1 MIVAFFAFRAK
12 KDSSGATLFRNQ
24 HKSFKSSCRAAA
36 EQKQAQEILQCSQVW
51 IVVVVGSDLNQQ
63 ACRFQTEIEEPTALG
78 VLKDKLFKDKHEM
91 DSPSRR

>member
-1 MIVAFFAFRAK
+1 MWHFSHLEPKKTVLAPPCSETNTNLSRAAV
-12 KDSSGATLFRNQ
+12 G
-24 HKSFKSSCRAAA
+24 AAA
-36 EQKQAQEILQCSQVW
+36 EQKQAQEILQCSQVR

-78 VLKDKLFKDKHEM
+78 VLKDKLFEDKHEM